1 MIGDPL
7 VQGVEQGPQV
17 SQAQL
22 DTILGWI
29 EKGKAQGAKVACGG
43 KRWGKEGYFV
53 EPTVFVDVTDEMD
66 IAQEEIFG
74 PVQVIMKFHTVEEV
88 IERAN
93 ASQYGLAG
101 GVFTNNLDL
110 ALKIS
115 NQLRTGTV
123 WVNCYDVLEA
133 SAPFGG
139 YKQSGNG
146 REGGMMG
153 LEDYLET
160 KTLHG
165 MF

>member
-17 SQAQL
+17 SEAQL

-74 PVQVIMKFHTVEEV
+74 PVQVIMKFKICHV
-88 IERAN
+88 I
-93 ASQYGLAG
+93 
-101 GVFTNNLDL
+101 
-110 ALKIS
+110 I
-115 NQLRTGTV
+115 
-123 WVNCYDVLEA
+123 
-133 SAPFGG
+133 
-139 YKQSGNG
+139 
-146 REGGMMG
+146 
-153 LEDYLET
+153 
-160 KTLHG
+160 
-165 MF
+165 